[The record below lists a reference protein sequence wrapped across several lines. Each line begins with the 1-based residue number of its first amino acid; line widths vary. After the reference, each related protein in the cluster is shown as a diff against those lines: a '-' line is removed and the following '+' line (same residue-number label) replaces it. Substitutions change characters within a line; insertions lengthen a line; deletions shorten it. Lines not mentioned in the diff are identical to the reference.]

1 METQNMKT
9 LGNKILKA
17 NAAQLDASWAILK
30 YKEIGILRKLDCY
43 SELFNLKSDKV
54 FSEAPA
60 TEDGRILDKPT
71 RNVVHEYLIQ
81 RSSEING
88 Q

>member
-9 LGNKILKA
+9 LGKKILKA

-30 YKEIGILRKLDCY
+30 YKEIGILRKIECY
-43 SELFNLKSDKV
+43 SELFGLNSEKV
-54 FSEAPA
+54 AAEAPV

-71 RNVVHEYLIQ
+71 RNSIHEYLIT
-81 RSSEING
+81 RSSEINN